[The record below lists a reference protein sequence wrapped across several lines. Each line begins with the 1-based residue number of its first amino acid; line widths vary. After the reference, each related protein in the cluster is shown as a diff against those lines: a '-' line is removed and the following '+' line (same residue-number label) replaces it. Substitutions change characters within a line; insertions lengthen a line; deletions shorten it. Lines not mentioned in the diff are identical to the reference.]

1 MPFTLGKLWVEFCQ
15 YSRGS
20 EVFGLCHKAAAPP
33 TKPVQ
38 SWYCKH
44 GFCWVILVTVFGIF
58 SCSSAHTPAPVIALN
73 SQPEI
78 EQETSPEF
86 YQVQPGDTLFA
97 IAWYTGHDY
106 RDLAKYNQLTPPYTI
121 FPKQKLRLSQ
131 TKNKEIKLKT
141 NNELYKKSP
150 ITIDQNQTHAYR
162 IRKDVDNQTAKPN
175 NRSQQKGNKNNTF
188 PAKVD
193 KWIWPVKGKVTK
205 GFEKSE
211 AGNKGIVIA
220 APRGTPVKAAAYGK
234 VVYAGNALRGYGNLV
249 IIKHTDT
256 FLSAYAHNEKIL
268 VKEQQW
274 VSVGQTIATV
284 GSSGSDNVN
293 ARFEIR
299 YRGKS
304 LDPMRYLP

>member
-1 MPFTLGKLWVEFCQ
+1 MPFMLGNAQRRFLHRDACQ
-15 YSRGS
+15 LRRITAMPSIQISKFLIYLLLIISS
-20 EVFGLCHKAAAPP
+20 LGL
-33 TKPVQ
+33 
-38 SWYCKH
+38 
-44 GFCWVILVTVFGIF
+44 I
-58 SCSSAHTPAPVIALN
+58 SCSSNHSPAPVISLN
-73 SQPEI
+73 SQPE
-78 EQETSPEF
+78 QEIDESPRF
-86 YQVQPGDTLFA
+86 YQVQSGDTLFA
-97 IAWYTGHDY
+97 IAWYTGNDY
-106 RDLAKYNQLTPPYTI
+106 RDIAKYNHLSPPYTI
-121 FPKQKLRLSQ
+121 YPGQKLQLFQ
-131 TKNKEIKLKT
+131 PENEKIKLKT
-141 NNELYKKSP
+141 NKKLYKKSP
-150 ITIDQNQTHAYR
+150 ITIDQNQTQAYR
-162 IRKDVDNQTAKPN
+162 DPKDVDNQTAKPN

-188 PAKVD
+188 PTKVERWD
-193 KWIWPVKGKVTK
+193 WPVKGRITK

-211 AGNKGIVIA
+211 AGNKGIIIA

-274 VSVGQTIATV
+274 VSIGQTIATV
-284 GSSGSDNVN
+284 GSSGSDSVN